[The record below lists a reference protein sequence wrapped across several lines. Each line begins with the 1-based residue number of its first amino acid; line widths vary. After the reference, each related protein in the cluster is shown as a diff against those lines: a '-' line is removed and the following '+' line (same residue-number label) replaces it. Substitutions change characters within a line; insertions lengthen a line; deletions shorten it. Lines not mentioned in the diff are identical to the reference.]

1 MQIDAATIEAF
12 QRDGAV
18 LIKGLFSGWID
29 QIAEGIEENMAAPGP
44 YAAENLQSGESG
56 RFFDD
61 YCNWTRI
68 PAFAEIVQRSPAASV
83 AAQLMQSG
91 SASSSTTTCWSRNR
105 GRASPRHGT
114 RTAPTT
120 SSKGS
125 RR

>member
-29 QIAEGIEENMAAPGP
+29 QIAEGIEENMASPGP

-91 SASSSTTTCWSRNR
+91 T
-105 GRASPRHGT
+105 GI
-114 RTAPTT
+114 
-120 SSKGS
+120 
-125 RR
+125 

>member
-44 YAAENLQSGESG
+44 YAAENLHSGESG

-61 YCNWTRI
+61 YCNWQRI
-68 PAFAEIVQRSPAASV
+68 PEFAEVVRSSEA
-83 AAQLMQSG
+83 
-91 SASSSTTTCWSRNR
+91 
-105 GRASPRHGT
+105 
-114 RTAPTT
+114 
-120 SSKGS
+120 
-125 RR
+125 